1 MDIVTC
7 AHAGAI
13 APIAPARVLGAR
25 NYRAPALHHAQRGH
39 DGRCYGRGLMGVRL
53 GAALIGAVAVVRALL
68 VLTAERDSESRSNV
82 GVRLLT
88 DVVGAALSVWS
99 SP

>member
-1 MDIVTC
+1 
-7 AHAGAI
+7 
-13 APIAPARVLGAR
+13 
-25 NYRAPALHHAQRGH
+25 
-39 DGRCYGRGLMGVRL
+39 MGVRL